1 MTKYLFFISLSLI
14 FCNSIYAAD
23 IEVIELHTKKS
34 LDQLVLEVNDS
45 DEVNEEINQAIDENE
60 ISLESSNNSEQI
72 SEVEINN
79 DDNVEEQVENDNIVI
94 SETTSGENLNN
105 TQAWNN
111 LEPAIIKKYLNNI
124 NSIKS
129 DILYKEFI
137 NLLSNFRDINENP
150 IKSEIFI
157 PVVKKLYEI
166 GEIQKAYNLLQL
178 YQIDNI
184 KVKENIIFYKSLE
197 LNYLLSTYQLGE
209 ACDFKNSLA
218 ADNVSL
224 PNYLLEKTDIFCLL
238 IDGKIAESELLNSL
252 LLEIETQ
259 TDSYFQDLYFFM
271 TNKIEETNDINLI
284 LSENYSPNL
293 IFLYSAMMR
302 ISELPLSEKFLQ
314 IDPNNLSIPVILSTA
329 TDMKTRLKAANKSYL
344 NNIISIESLSALYQ
358 SVDFSS
364 AQLNN
369 PDQTILSFANDNET
383 LMAFYYQLANI
394 QIFPSERLQVILN
407 YWQFAQK
414 KGLEKIAYSLT
425 NNIISSLEPSL
436 DYANFG
442 SKIAT
447 AHIFNK
453 NYEEAT
459 KWIIFYE
466 SSNDTNDDITKVK
479 FLLELYN
486 SNDIDVVSNFLK
498 SNLENFDK
506 NSSESTK
513 ELIYVILNSLE
524 IDVDYNMEI
533 KYDKVFDDR
542 LMPSIFL
549 TSSINRQIN
558 DEDHLNLFL
567 LILVS
572 LNDKNWND
580 LHPQHLQLILKSF
593 KEYNN
598 SLLLKP
604 IIIEILNVSKIL

>member
-1 MTKYLFFISLSLI
+1 
-14 FCNSIYAAD
+14 
-23 IEVIELHTKKS
+23 
-34 LDQLVLEVNDS
+34 
-45 DEVNEEINQAIDENE
+45 
-60 ISLESSNNSEQI
+60 
-72 SEVEINN
+72 
-79 DDNVEEQVENDNIVI
+79 
-94 SETTSGENLNN
+94 
-105 TQAWNN
+105 
-111 LEPAIIKKYLNNI
+111 
-124 NSIKS
+124 
-129 DILYKEFI
+129 
-137 NLLSNFRDINENP
+137 
-150 IKSEIFI
+150 
-157 PVVKKLYEI
+157 
-166 GEIQKAYNLLQL
+166 
-178 YQIDNI
+178 
-184 KVKENIIFYKSLE
+184 
-197 LNYLLSTYQLGE
+197 
-209 ACDFKNSLA
+209 
-218 ADNVSL
+218 
-224 PNYLLEKTDIFCLL
+224 
-238 IDGKIAESELLNSL
+238 
-252 LLEIETQ
+252 
-259 TDSYFQDLYFFM
+259 
-271 TNKIEETNDINLI
+271 
-284 LSENYSPNL
+284 
-293 IFLYSAMMR
+293 MMR

-314 IDPNNLSIPVILSTA
+314 IDPNNLSIPVILSSA

-466 SSNDTNDDITKVK
+466 NSNDTNDDITKVK

-486 SNDIDVVSNFLK
+486 STDIDVVSNFLK

-506 NSSESTK
+506 NSFESTK

-533 KYDKVFDDR
+533 EYDKVFDDR

-549 TSSINRQIN
+549 TSSINSKIN
-558 DEDHLNLFL
+558 DKDHLNLFL

>member
-60 ISLESSNNSEQI
+60 ISLDSSNNSEQI
-72 SEVEINN
+72 SEVEISN
-79 DDNVEEQVENDNIVI
+79 DDNGEEQVDNDNIVI

-111 LEPAIIKKYLNNI
+111 LEPAIIEKYLNNI

-129 DILYKEFI
+129 DILYKEFL

-166 GEIQKAYNLLQL
+166 GEIQKAYNLIQL

-197 LNYLLSTYQLGE
+197 LNYLLSTYQLSE
-209 ACDFKNSLA
+209 ACDFKNSLTE
-218 ADNVSL
+218 DNVSL

-259 TDSYFQDLYFFM
+259 TDSYFQDLYSFM
-271 TNKIEETNDINLI
+271 TNKIEESNDINLI

-314 IDPNNLSIPVILSTA
+314 IDPNNLSIPVILSSA

-466 SSNDTNDDITKVK
+466 NSNDTNDDITKVK

-486 SNDIDVVSNFLK
+486 STDIDVVSNFLK

-506 NSSESTK
+506 NSFESTK

-533 KYDKVFDDR
+533 EYDKVFDDR

-549 TSSINRQIN
+549 TSSINSKIN
-558 DEDHLNLFL
+558 DKDHLNLFL

>member
-60 ISLESSNNSEQI
+60 ISLDSSNNSEQI
-72 SEVEINN
+72 SEVEISN
-79 DDNVEEQVENDNIVI
+79 DDNGEEQVDNDNIVI

-111 LEPAIIKKYLNNI
+111 LEPAIIEKYLNNI

-197 LNYLLSTYQLGE
+197 LNYLLSTYQLSE
-209 ACDFKNSLA
+209 ACDFKNSLTE
-218 ADNVSL
+218 DNVSL

-259 TDSYFQDLYFFM
+259 TDSYFQDLYSFM
-271 TNKIEETNDINLI
+271 TNKIQESNDINLI

-314 IDPNNLSIPVILSTA
+314 IDPNNLSIPVILSSA

-466 SSNDTNDDITKVK
+466 NSNDTNDDITKVK

-486 SNDIDVVSNFLK
+486 STDIDVVSNFLK

-506 NSSESTK
+506 NSFESTK

-533 KYDKVFDDR
+533 EYDKVFDDR

-549 TSSINRQIN
+549 TSSINSKIN
-558 DEDHLNLFL
+558 DKDHLNLFL

>member
-14 FCNSIYAAD
+14 FCNSIYASD

-45 DEVNEEINQAIDENE
+45 DQVIEENE
-60 ISLESSNNSEQI
+60 ISLESSNNSDQI
-72 SEVEINN
+72 SELEINN
-79 DDNVEEQVENDNIVI
+79 DDNGEEQVENENIVI
-94 SETTSGENLNN
+94 SETTSDENLNN

-111 LEPAIIKKYLNNI
+111 LEPVIIEKYLNNI
-124 NSIKS
+124 NLIKS

-157 PVVKKLYEI
+157 SIVKKLYEI

-197 LNYLLSTYQLGE
+197 LNYLLSTYQLSE
-209 ACDFKNSLA
+209 ACDFKNSLTE
-218 ADNVSL
+218 DNVSL
-224 PNYLLEKTDIFCLL
+224 PDYLLEKTDIFCLL
-238 IDGKIAESELLNSL
+238 IDGEIAESELLNSL

-259 TDSYFQDLYFFM
+259 TDSYFQDLYSYM
-271 TNKIEETNDINLI
+271 TNNIEELNNINLI

-293 IFLYSAMMR
+293 IFLYSAMLR
-302 ISELPLSEKFLQ
+302 ISELPLSERFLQ

-394 QIFPSERLQVILN
+394 QIFPSERLQVVLN
-407 YWQFAQK
+407 YWQFAQNM
-414 KGLEKIAYSLT
+414 GLEKIAYSLT

-479 FLLELYN
+479 FLLELYK
-486 SNDIDVVSNFLK
+486 SNDIDVVRNFLK

-506 NSSESTK
+506 NSFESTK

-524 IDVDYNMEI
+524 IEVDYSMEI
-533 KYDKVFDDR
+533 EYDKVFDDR

-549 TSSINRQIN
+549 TSSINKQIN
-558 DEDHLNLFL
+558 DKDHLNLFL

-593 KEYNN
+593 QEYNN

-604 IIIEILNVSKIL
+604 IIIEILNVSKSP

>member
-14 FCNSIYAAD
+14 FCNSIYASD

-34 LDQLVLEVNDS
+34 LDQLVLEVNNS
-45 DEVNEEINQAIDENE
+45 DQVIEENE
-60 ISLESSNNSEQI
+60 IILDSSNNSDQI
-72 SEVEINN
+72 SEAEINN
-79 DDNVEEQVENDNIVI
+79 DENGEEQLENNNIII

-105 TQAWNN
+105 TKAWNN
-111 LEPAIIKKYLNNI
+111 LEPAIIEKYLNNI
-124 NSIKS
+124 NLIKS

-157 PVVKKLYEI
+157 SIVKKLYEI

-197 LNYLLSTYQLGE
+197 LNYLLSTYQLSE
-209 ACDFKNSLA
+209 ACDFKNSLTE
-218 ADNVSL
+218 DNVSL
-224 PNYLLEKTDIFCLL
+224 PDYLLEKTDIFCLL

-259 TDSYFQDLYFFM
+259 NDSYFQDLYSYM
-271 TNKIEETNDINLI
+271 TNKIEESNNINLI

-293 IFLYSAMMR
+293 IFLYSAMLR
-302 ISELPLSEKFLQ
+302 ISELPLSERFLQ

-394 QIFPSERLQVILN
+394 QIFPSERLQVVLN
-407 YWQFAQK
+407 YWQFAQNM
-414 KGLEKIAYSLT
+414 GLEKIAYSLT

-486 SNDIDVVSNFLK
+486 SNDIDVVRNFLQ
-498 SNLENFDK
+498 SNIENFDK

-524 IDVDYNMEI
+524 IEVDYSMEI
-533 KYDKVFDDR
+533 EYDKVFDDR

-549 TSSINRQIN
+549 TSSINKQIN
-558 DEDHLNLFL
+558 DKDHLNLFL

-593 KEYNN
+593 QEYNN

>member
-60 ISLESSNNSEQI
+60 ISLDSSNNSEQI
-72 SEVEINN
+72 SEVEISN
-79 DDNVEEQVENDNIVI
+79 DDNGEEQVDNDNIVI

-111 LEPAIIKKYLNNI
+111 LEPAIIEKYLNNI

-197 LNYLLSTYQLGE
+197 LNYLLSTYQLSE
-209 ACDFKNSLA
+209 ACDFKNSLTE
-218 ADNVSL
+218 DNVSL

-259 TDSYFQDLYFFM
+259 TDSYFQDLYSFM
-271 TNKIEETNDINLI
+271 TNKIEESNDINLI

-314 IDPNNLSIPVILSTA
+314 IDPNNLSIPVILSSA

-466 SSNDTNDDITKVK
+466 NSNDTNDDITKVK

-486 SNDIDVVSNFLK
+486 STDIDVVSNFLK

-506 NSSESTK
+506 NSFESTK

-533 KYDKVFDDR
+533 EYDKVFDDR

-549 TSSINRQIN
+549 TSSINSKIN
-558 DEDHLNLFL
+558 DKDHLNLFL

>member
-14 FCNSIYAAD
+14 FCNSIFASD

-45 DEVNEEINQAIDENE
+45 DQVIEENE
-60 ISLESSNNSEQI
+60 ISLESSNNSDQI
-72 SEVEINN
+72 SEVEINSDEN
-79 DDNVEEQVENDNIVI
+79 GEEQLENNNIII

-105 TQAWNN
+105 TEAWNN
-111 LEPAIIKKYLNNI
+111 LEPAIIEKYLKNI

-166 GEIQKAYNLLQL
+166 GEIQKAYNLIQL

-197 LNYLLSTYQLGE
+197 LNYLLSTYQLSE
-209 ACDFKNSLA
+209 ACDFKNSLTE
-218 ADNVSL
+218 DNVSL
-224 PNYLLEKTDIFCLL
+224 PDYLLEKTDIFCLL

-259 TDSYFQDLYFFM
+259 TDSYFQDLYSYM
-271 TNKIEETNDINLI
+271 TNKIEESNNIKLI

-293 IFLYSAMMR
+293 IFLYSAMLR

-394 QIFPSERLQVILN
+394 QIFPSERLQVVLN

-486 SNDIDVVSNFLK
+486 SNDIDVVRNFLE

-524 IDVDYNMEI
+524 IDVDYSMEI
-533 KYDKVFDDR
+533 EYDKVFDDR

-549 TSSINRQIN
+549 TSSINKQIN
-558 DEDHLNLFL
+558 DKDHLNLFL

-593 KEYNN
+593 KEYKN

>member
-14 FCNSIYAAD
+14 FCNSIYASD

-45 DEVNEEINQAIDENE
+45 DQVIEENE
-60 ISLESSNNSEQI
+60 ISLDSSNSSDQI
-72 SEVEINN
+72 SETEINN
-79 DDNVEEQVENDNIVI
+79 DENGEEQLENNNIII

-105 TQAWNN
+105 TKAWNN
-111 LEPAIIKKYLNNI
+111 LEPAIIEKYLNNI
-124 NSIKS
+124 NLIKS

-157 PVVKKLYEI
+157 SIVKKLYEI

-197 LNYLLSTYQLGE
+197 LNYLLSTYQLSE
-209 ACDFKNSLA
+209 ACDFKNSLTE
-218 ADNVSL
+218 DNVSL
-224 PNYLLEKTDIFCLL
+224 PDYLLEKTDIFCLL

-259 TDSYFQDLYFFM
+259 NDSYFQDLYSYM
-271 TNKIEETNDINLI
+271 TNKIEESNNIDLI

-293 IFLYSAMMR
+293 IFLYSAMLR
-302 ISELPLSEKFLQ
+302 ISELPLSERFLQ

-394 QIFPSERLQVILN
+394 QIFPSERLQVVLN

-414 KGLEKIAYSLT
+414 MGLEKIAYSLT

-466 SSNDTNDDITKVK
+466 SSNDKNDDITKVK

-486 SNDIDVVSNFLK
+486 SNDVDVVRNFLQ
-498 SNLENFDK
+498 SNIENFDK

-524 IDVDYNMEI
+524 IEVDYSMEI
-533 KYDKVFDDR
+533 EYDKVFDDR

-549 TSSINRQIN
+549 TSSINKQIN
-558 DEDHLNLFL
+558 DKDHLNLFL

-593 KEYNN
+593 QEYNN

>member
-14 FCNSIYAAD
+14 FCNSIYASD

-45 DEVNEEINQAIDENE
+45 DQVIEENE
-60 ISLESSNNSEQI
+60 ISLDSSNSSDQI
-72 SEVEINN
+72 SETEINN
-79 DDNVEEQVENDNIVI
+79 DENGEEQLENNNIII

-105 TQAWNN
+105 TKAWNN
-111 LEPAIIKKYLNNI
+111 LEPAIIEKYLNNI
-124 NSIKS
+124 NLIKS

-157 PVVKKLYEI
+157 SIVKKLYEI

-197 LNYLLSTYQLGE
+197 LNYLLSTYQLSE
-209 ACDFKNSLA
+209 ACDFKNSLTE
-218 ADNVSL
+218 DNVSL
-224 PNYLLEKTDIFCLL
+224 PDYLLEKTDIFCLL

-259 TDSYFQDLYFFM
+259 NDSYFQDLYSYM
-271 TNKIEETNDINLI
+271 TNKIEESNNIDLI

-293 IFLYSAMMR
+293 IFLYSAMLR
-302 ISELPLSEKFLQ
+302 ISELPLSERFLQ

-329 TDMKTRLKAANKSYL
+329 TDIKTRLKAANKSYL

-369 PDQTILSFANDNET
+369 PDQTILSFANNNET

-394 QIFPSERLQVILN
+394 QIFPSERLQVVLN

-414 KGLEKIAYSLT
+414 MGLEKIAYSLT

-466 SSNDTNDDITKVK
+466 SSNDKNDDITKVK

-486 SNDIDVVSNFLK
+486 SNDIDVVRNFLQ
-498 SNLENFDK
+498 SNIENFDK

-524 IDVDYNMEI
+524 IEVDYSMEI
-533 KYDKVFDDR
+533 EYDKVFDDR

-549 TSSINRQIN
+549 TSSINKQIN
-558 DEDHLNLFL
+558 DKDHLNLFL

-593 KEYNN
+593 QEYNN

>member
-1 MTKYLFFISLSLI
+1 
-14 FCNSIYAAD
+14 
-23 IEVIELHTKKS
+23 
-34 LDQLVLEVNDS
+34 
-45 DEVNEEINQAIDENE
+45 
-60 ISLESSNNSEQI
+60 
-72 SEVEINN
+72 
-79 DDNVEEQVENDNIVI
+79 
-94 SETTSGENLNN
+94 
-105 TQAWNN
+105 
-111 LEPAIIKKYLNNI
+111 
-124 NSIKS
+124 
-129 DILYKEFI
+129 
-137 NLLSNFRDINENP
+137 
-150 IKSEIFI
+150 
-157 PVVKKLYEI
+157 
-166 GEIQKAYNLLQL
+166 
-178 YQIDNI
+178 
-184 KVKENIIFYKSLE
+184 
-197 LNYLLSTYQLGE
+197 
-209 ACDFKNSLA
+209 
-218 ADNVSL
+218 
-224 PNYLLEKTDIFCLL
+224 
-238 IDGKIAESELLNSL
+238 
-252 LLEIETQ
+252 
-259 TDSYFQDLYFFM
+259 
-271 TNKIEETNDINLI
+271 
-284 LSENYSPNL
+284 
-293 IFLYSAMMR
+293 
-302 ISELPLSEKFLQ
+302 
-314 IDPNNLSIPVILSTA
+314 
-329 TDMKTRLKAANKSYL
+329 L

-364 AQLNN
+364 EQLNN
-369 PDQTILSFANDNET
+369 PDQTILSYANDNET

-394 QIFPSERLQVILN
+394 QIFPSERLQVVLN

-506 NSSESTK
+506 NSSERTK

-533 KYDKVFDDR
+533 EYDKVFDDR

-558 DEDHLNLFL
+558 DKDHINLFL

-593 KEYNN
+593 KKYNN

>member
-14 FCNSIYAAD
+14 FCNSIYASD

-34 LDQLVLEVNDS
+34 LDQLVLEEVNDS
-45 DEVNEEINQAIDENE
+45 DEVIDEND
-60 ISLESSNNSEQI
+60 ISLESSNNSDQV
-72 SEVEINN
+72 SEEEINN
-79 DDNVEEQVENDNIVI
+79 DENGEEKVENNDIII

-111 LEPAIIKKYLNNI
+111 LEPAIIEKYLKNI

-178 YQIDNI
+178 YQIDNV

-197 LNYLLSTYQLGE
+197 LNYLLSTYQLSE
-209 ACDFKNSLA
+209 ACDFKNSLTE
-218 ADNVSL
+218 DKVSL
-224 PNYLLEKTDIFCLL
+224 PDYLLEKTDIFCLL

-259 TDSYFQDLYFFM
+259 TDSYFQDLYSYM
-271 TNKIEETNDINLI
+271 TNKIEESNDINLI
-284 LSENYSPNL
+284 LSENYSSNL
-293 IFLYSAMMR
+293 IFLYSAMLR

-364 AQLNN
+364 EQLNN
-369 PDQTILSFANDNET
+369 PDQTILSYANDNET

-394 QIFPSERLQVILN
+394 QIFPSERLQVVLN

-486 SNDIDVVSNFLK
+486 STDINVVSNFLK

-549 TSSINRQIN
+549 TSSINSKIN
-558 DEDHLNLFL
+558 DKDHLNLFL

>member
-1 MTKYLFFISLSLI
+1 MIKYFFFISLSLI
-14 FCNSIYAAD
+14 FCNSIYASD
-23 IEVIELHTKKS
+23 IEIIELHTKKS
-34 LDQLVLEVNDS
+34 LDQLVLEEANDS
-45 DEVNEEINQAIDENE
+45 DEVIEEND
-60 ISLESSNNSEQI
+60 ISLESTNNSDQI
-72 SEVEINN
+72 SEEEINN
-79 DDNVEEQVENDNIVI
+79 DENGAKQVENDNIII
-94 SETTSGENLNN
+94 SETTSGQNLNN
-105 TQAWNN
+105 TQAWND
-111 LEPAIIKKYLNNI
+111 LEPAIIEKYLNNI

-137 NLLSNFRDINENP
+137 NLLSNFRDVNENP

-197 LNYLLSTYQLGE
+197 LNYLLSTYQLSE
-209 ACDFKNSLA
+209 ACDFKNSLTE
-218 ADNVSL
+218 DKVSL
-224 PNYLLEKTDIFCLL
+224 PDYLLEKTDIFCLL

-259 TDSYFQDLYFFM
+259 TDSYFQDLYSYM
-271 TNKIEETNDINLI
+271 ANKIEESNDINLI
-284 LSENYSPNL
+284 LSENYSSNL
-293 IFLYSAMMR
+293 IFLYSAMLR

-369 PDQTILSFANDNET
+369 PEQTILSFANDNET

-394 QIFPSERLQVILN
+394 QIFPSERLQVVLN

-506 NSSESTK
+506 NSSEKTK

-533 KYDKVFDDR
+533 EYDKVFDDR

-549 TSSINRQIN
+549 TSSINRQIK
-558 DEDHLNLFL
+558 DKDHLNLFL

>member
-111 LEPAIIKKYLNNI
+111 LEPAIIEKYLNNI

-209 ACDFKNSLA
+209 ACDFKSSLT

-259 TDSYFQDLYFFM
+259 TDSYFQDLYSFM
-271 TNKIEETNDINLI
+271 TNKIEESNDINLI

-486 SNDIDVVSNFLK
+486 STDINVVSNFLK
-498 SNLENFDK
+498 SNVENFDK
-506 NSSESTK
+506 NSFESTK

-533 KYDKVFDDR
+533 EYDKVFDDR

-549 TSSINRQIN
+549 TSSINSKIN
-558 DEDHLNLFL
+558 DKDHLNLFL

>member
-60 ISLESSNNSEQI
+60 ISLDSSNNSEQI
-72 SEVEINN
+72 SEVEISN
-79 DDNVEEQVENDNIVI
+79 DDNGEEQVDNDNIVI

-111 LEPAIIKKYLNNI
+111 LEPAIIEKYLNNI

-197 LNYLLSTYQLGE
+197 LNYLLSTYQLSE
-209 ACDFKNSLA
+209 ACDFKNSLTE
-218 ADNVSL
+218 DNVSL

-259 TDSYFQDLYFFM
+259 TDSYFQDLYSFM
-271 TNKIEETNDINLI
+271 TNKIEESNDINLI

-314 IDPNNLSIPVILSTA
+314 IDPNNLSIPVILSSA

-394 QIFPSERLQVILN
+394 QIFPSERLQVVLN

-466 SSNDTNDDITKVK
+466 NSNDTNDDITKVK

-486 SNDIDVVSNFLK
+486 STDIDVVSNFLK

-506 NSSESTK
+506 NSFESTK

-533 KYDKVFDDR
+533 EYDKVFDDR

-549 TSSINRQIN
+549 TSSINSKIN
-558 DEDHLNLFL
+558 DKDHLNLFL